1 MSIPPRFLDDLRT
14 RLTLSD
20 VVGKKVKL
28 TRAGREYKG
37 CCPFHRE
44 KTPSFYVNDDKQ
56 FYHCFGCGAH
66 GDVIGFT
73 MAEGNLSFIEAIEQ
87 LAAQAGMQVP
97 ESRPEEPSVR
107 LRAMRWQTFEKLS
120 ISPSHSPRRA
130 LMSLKNVGSTFVF
143 CSRIRSMPRTAR
155 SCSPLSA

>member
-66 GDVIGFT
+66 GD
-73 MAEGNLSFIEAIEQ
+73 
-87 LAAQAGMQVP
+87 
-97 ESRPEEPSVR
+97 
-107 LRAMRWQTFEKLS
+107 AMRWLTDHEGLDFIDAVKQQWATVW
-120 ISPSHSPRRA
+120 A
-130 LMSLKNVGSTFVF
+130 TV
-143 CSRIRSMPRTAR
+143 
-155 SCSPLSA
+155 PLFKGVL